1 MKNEI
6 IDGVQG
12 LPEAAKSNAEDCRD
26 KTQKSQKGIFVL
38 VLLACFGG
46 DSIGV
51 NPPDRLGFRAV
62 KPVPLAKMPCNF
74 IQVIYNEQLTT

>member
-6 IDGVQG
+6 IDGVRG
-12 LPEAAKSNAEDCRD
+12 LPRAAKSNTEDCRD

-38 VLLACFGG
+38 VLLARFGG
-46 DSIGV
+46 DSVSV
-51 NPPDRLGFRAV
+51 NPPHGLGFQAV
-62 KPVPLAKMPCNF
+62 KAVPLAKMQCNF